1 MREQY
6 HNALNG
12 SALGLRRFSNNL
24 SRYHI
29 HESSSNK
36 YGVLPVASCLKF
48 QKFACL
54 PVGSQSNCIFK
65 GY

>member
-1 MREQY
+1 MREKN

-12 SALGLRRFSNNL
+12 SALELRKFSNNL

-36 YGVLPVASCLKF
+36 YGVLLFAGCLKF
-48 QKFACL
+48 QNFACL